1 MEAIIMR
8 SAASRGRV
16 YRRCSCRDQLHK
28 QLGSRCP
35 RLLADPDHGT
45 WTFAVDVPQCAP
57 GRHTVRR
64 GGFPDRG
71 TASQAL
77 RRLIDTA
84 GTGLLA
90 DPNQTVADYL
100 TAWLQA
106 KAMTLKP
113 TTTVRYRAYAED
125 DLVPALG
132 KIKLD
137 DLGYGHITAFVRAQL
152 SRGRGPAIHRILT
165 TLSSALGEAVR
176 HHRLDH
182 NPARPTIIPRPA
194 AAERHIWT
202 VDEAV
207 AFLRY
212 CHTADPLMADLVEV
226 LIGTGIRKGE
236 ALALGW
242 DDVRLDKRVLYI
254 HATLSAIDNN
264 RLVITTPKTRSS
276 RNWVAVSGRVATALH
291 HRARDRRPST
301 MAGLEGDFVFH
312 RPDGRPLHPEYVL
325 NRFHLLCRKAG
336 VSRTTIHDL
345 RHLSATISINA
356 GVPLTVVSKTL
367 RHSTLSTT
375 ANIYSHLTTQAAR
388 EAVDAIDK
396 TLTQADR
403 PPTPPGPIPAPRPLC
418 DHIPQL
424 HNQMITISQPTC
436 TRAYP
441 RTAPAAVSTCDHIAT
456 TNRHNIRKAVP
467 SLRGNGL

>member
-1 MEAIIMR
+1 MVD
-8 SAASRGRV
+8 SA
-16 YRRCSCRDQLHK
+16 
-28 QLGSRCP
+28 
-35 RLLADPDHGT
+35 
-45 WTFAVDVPQCAP
+45 
-57 GRHTVRR
+57 
-64 GGFPDRG
+64 GGF
-71 TASQAL
+71 
-77 RRLIDTA
+77 
-84 GTGLLA
+84 LA

-113 TTTVRYRAYAED
+113 TTVVRYHAYVVD

-137 DLGYGHITAFVRAQL
+137 DLGYGHIAAFVRAQFAC
-152 SRGRGPAIHRILT
+152 GRGPVTVHRILA

-202 VDEAV
+202 LEETAV
-207 AFLRY
+207 FLRY
-212 CHTADPLMADLVEV
+212 CHTADPLMADLVEI

-236 ALALGW
+236 ALALRW
-242 DDVRLDKRVLYI
+242 DDVHLDKRVLYI
-254 HATLSAIDNN
+254 HTTLSAIDNN

-276 RNWVAVSGRVATALH
+276 RSWVAISDRVATALQRRR
-291 HRARDRRPST
+291 RARCPST
-301 MAGLEGDFVFH
+301 AEGLEGDFVFH
-312 RPDGRPLHPEYVL
+312 RPDGRPIHPEYAL
-325 NRFHLLCRKAG
+325 NRFHLLSREAD

-396 TLTQADR
+396 TLTRADR
-403 PPTPPGPIPAPRPLC
+403 PPTPPRPIPAPRPPC

-424 HNQMITISQPTC
+424 HNQMTITRQPTS
-436 TRAYP
+436 TRNYGSPALKIP
-441 RTAPAAVSTCDHIAT
+441 RTCDHLAT
-456 TNRHNIRKAVP
+456 TSRHNIRKAVLAP
-467 SLRGNGL
+467 CENGLRPAKIAGRDGGI

>member
-1 MEAIIMR
+1 MA
-8 SAASRGRV
+8 
-16 YRRCSCRDQLHK
+16 
-28 QLGSRCP
+28 
-35 RLLADPDHGT
+35 
-45 WTFAVDVPQCAP
+45 
-57 GRHTVRR
+57 
-64 GGFPDRG
+64 
-71 TASQAL
+71 
-77 RRLIDTA
+77 
-84 GTGLLA
+84 
-90 DPNQTVADYL
+90 
-100 TAWLQA
+100 
-106 KAMTLKP
+106 LKP
-113 TTTVRYRAYAED
+113 TTTVRYRAYIEN

-137 DLGYGHITAFVRAQL
+137 DLSYGHIAAFVRAQL
-152 SRGRGPAIHRILT
+152 SHRRGAVTVHRILA

-182 NPARPTIIPRPA
+182 NPARPAIIPRPA

-226 LIGTGIRKGE
+226 LIGTGVRKGE
-236 ALALGW
+236 ALALRWG
-242 DDVRLDKRVLYI
+242 DVRLDKHVLYI

-276 RNWVAVSGRVATALH
+276 RNWVALSGRVATTLH
-291 HRARDRRPST
+291 HRAPDRRPST
-301 MAGLEGDFVFH
+301 MAGLEGVFVFH

-325 NRFHLLCRKAG
+325 NRFHLPCRKAG

-375 ANIYSHLTTQAAR
+375 ANVYSHLTAQAAR
-388 EAVDAIDK
+388 EAVDVIDQA
-396 TLTQADR
+396 LTQADR
-403 PPTPPGPIPAPRPLC
+403 PPTPPRPAPGARPRC
-418 DHIPQL
+418 DHISQL
-424 HNQMITISQPTC
+424 HNQMTIIRQPTR
-436 TRAYP
+436 TGTYR
-441 RTAPAAVSTCDHIAT
+441 RTAPIAVSMCDHIAT
-456 TNRHNIRKAVP
+456 TSRHNIRKAVP
-467 SLRGNGL
+467 SPRGNGLRPAEIAGRDDRI